1 MIPYLRFEI
10 FDLLFQIYRPPI
22 ISRINELQVFKITRY
37 LTNFNHLKTNFNR
50 FKEISTTLNQFQ
62 PP

>member
-10 FDLLFQIYRPPI
+10 CDLLFQIYRPPI

-37 LTNFNHLKTNFNR
+37 LTNFKHLNP
-50 FKEISTTLNQFQ
+50 ISTTLNQFQ